1 MASIAKL
8 GDGAGVRYVVLLLAA
23 CGCGGAQHAKRPTE
37 GAIAGLARDHDSG
50 EPVSRANIH
59 LRIQGQMTPTETV
72 TSQDGLFGIDHLAPG
87 RYSLIAL
94 FAGQQVDVENIDVR
108 AGEPTVVDVMFTLGR
123 PDPIMVS
130 FGDARESEIDRFKPA
145 HHATD
150 SALIEGTVN
159 DTSTHGRVAGAV
171 VTAVLGDNTLQAVS
185 DDQGRY
191 RFDPV
196 MPGTYQVSAYY
207 SISGHGQVE
216 VRRSQI
222 NVAAAEGV
230 VVPLW
235 VETTR

>member
-1 MASIAKL
+1 M
-8 GDGAGVRYVVLLLAA
+8 RYVVLVLAA
-23 CGCGGAQHAKRPTE
+23 CSCGGAQHAKQRPID

-50 EPVSRANIH
+50 EPISNAAIH

-72 TSQDGLFGIDHLAPG
+72 TSKDGVFGIDHLVPG

-94 FAGQQVDVENIDVR
+94 FGGQQVDVENIDIR

-123 PDPIMVS
+123 PDPITVS
-130 FGDARESEIDRFKPA
+130 FGDAKESEIDHFRPA

-159 DTSTHGRVAGAV
+159 DMSTHGRVAGAV

-216 VRRSQI
+216 VRRSAI
-222 NVAAAEGV
+222 HVAAAEGV